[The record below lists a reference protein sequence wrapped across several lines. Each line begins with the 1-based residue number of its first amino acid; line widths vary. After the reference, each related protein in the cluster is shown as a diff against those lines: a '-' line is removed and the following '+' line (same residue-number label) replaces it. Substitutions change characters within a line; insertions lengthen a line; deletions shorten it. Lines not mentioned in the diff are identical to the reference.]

1 MTKYY
6 SEEQYERDTLKEELE
21 QAEAIDAVLARTNKP
36 PVPPKRQQPKITRH
50 QSSRQRQ
57 VERTQTNNPIKA
69 MFGYSDVILAE
80 VVGEAIIGGPSE
92 TEGTREVGPG
102 DKYNQ
107 DNDYRLGAPT
117 ESFVRNR
124 TAAPRRNYKKRG
136 RPSNSSINSDA
147 AALLKKL
154 KEQS

>member
-1 MTKYY
+1 MPKYY
-6 SEEQYERDTLKEELE
+6 NEEQYERDSLQKELE
-21 QAEAIDAVLARTNKP
+21 QAEAIDDVVSKTNKP
-36 PVPPKRQQPKITRH
+36 PVPPKRRQPKITRH

-102 DKYNQ
+102 DIYNQ
-107 DNDYRLGAPT
+107 TNDYRLGSPT

-124 TAAPRRNYKKRG
+124 TVAQKRTYKKRG
-136 RPSNSSINSDA
+136 RPSNSSVNSDA
-147 AALLKKL
+147 AALLRKL